1 MHTPEFEDAVELMHM
16 EYAEMPG
23 LRLTFSQARRMWNL
37 TDDVC
42 GRALGALT
50 ASGFLE
56 QRNDGTYVRTGSS
69 TASLE
74 RGTRLAR
81 AM

>member
-1 MHTPEFEDAVELMHM
+1 MEFLNVDDAVALIHM

-42 GRALGALT
+42 ERALATLT
-50 ASGFLE
+50 GSGFLE
-56 QRNDGTYVRTGSS
+56 RRRDGTWVRTGSS
-69 TASLE
+69 TDTIQRMKPPLVA
-74 RGTRLAR
+74 
-81 AM
+81 

>member
-1 MHTPEFEDAVELMHM
+1 MEFLDVEDAVALMHM

-42 GRALGALT
+42 LRALATLIE
-50 ASGFLE
+50 SGYLE
-56 QRNDGTYVRTGSS
+56 RLKDGSYIRSGSS
-69 TASLE
+69 ISSVDRITPLVA
-74 RGTRLAR
+74 
-81 AM
+81 

>member
-1 MHTPEFEDAVELMHM
+1 MHVLDVDDAVTLMHM

-42 GRALGALT
+42 LRALAALIE
-50 ASGFLE
+50 SGYLE
-56 QRNDGTYVRTGSS
+56 RRKDGTYIRSGSS
-69 TASLE
+69 TSSVDRITPLVA
-74 RGTRLAR
+74 
-81 AM
+81 